1 MFHTYYQIREQPFDT
16 NPDPRF
22 LYLSRTHREALS
34 SLLYRVQMDSGFL
47 AMVAPPGMGKT
58 MLLFHLLHRLQTTAK
73 TAFVFQTQCTSHEL
87 LQYLLSEFECDTSI
101 TDPVGMYRELKS
113 FLLREANADRRCV
126 LIIDEAQNLHPD
138 VLETLR
144 LLSNFETP
152 RRKLLQIILS
162 GQSELDGVLAR
173 PELRQLRQRLSCII
187 HIDKFTPEETAL
199 YMAHRLSVAGYEGKL
214 SKLFS
219 MSALARIAQL
229 SEGIPRV
236 INNICFNAL
245 SLGFALEFDQVD
257 IEIID
262 EVANDLG
269 LSSTPYVAP
278 QNDHPSRV
286 AVAVWGEEIPAY
298 TSIVAVCARQE
309 HVEVEA
315 AAEAAAFSAAVAHNT
330 LTENPPE
337 LQPSTAEDVSDP
349 EPDISREEALS
360 SVVSAEART
369 EVELNLT
376 FSPLEPDFSEEEI
389 LSPFLATDT
398 RTEPELSLAFPPP
411 EPELSEEE
419 VFSPFLAA
427 DARSEPDLSPAFLP
441 PEPEFPQEEV
451 FSPFLATDARSE
463 PDAGIDSP
471 PPMLEVEGETL
482 SPFLAEDTRTEQDLD
497 SGFAPPMPEVEG
509 AALSPV
515 VAAEAQNKS
524 ELGPGFSPPM
534 PAMARIKSL
543 YAELRII
550 TRDGI
555 RRLSAQSLVR
565 TSACALI
572 LLMAPVINTPA
583 PHTVSAQKSTQP
595 VVESPPSI
603 VDSSSLVAAPLIVP
617 HHARRRSRR
626 SRPSQPKAREDSV
639 SQQTATDIAAELTD
653 PDHLMHPV
661 PLNEIPIAKASPDSP
676 PPKSP

>member
-1 MFHTYYQIREQPFDT
+1 MFHSFYQIREQPFDT

-22 LYLSRTHREALS
+22 LYLSRTHREAFS

-87 LQYLLSEFECDTSI
+87 LQHLLSEFECDTSI

-113 FLLREANADRRCV
+113 FLLREANADRRCILV
-126 LIIDEAQNLHPD
+126 IDEAQNLHPD

-199 YMAHRLSVAGYEGKL
+199 YIAHRLSVAGYEGKL

-219 MSALARIAQL
+219 MPALTRIAQL

-257 IEIID
+257 LDIID

-269 LSSTPYVAP
+269 LSSTPYVVP

-286 AVAVWGEEIPAY
+286 AVAAWGEESPAY
-298 TSIVAVCARQE
+298 ASIVAVCVRQE
-309 HVEVEA
+309 HSEAEA
-315 AAEAAAFSAAVAHNT
+315 AAEAAAFSEAVAHSTLTEAVARNT
-330 LTENPPE
+330 LTENLPE
-337 LQPSTAEDVSDP
+337 LQPSIAEDESDP
-349 EPDISREEALS
+349 EPDVSREEALS

-369 EVELNLT
+369 ELALSFAFPQPELDFSEEEI
-376 FSPLEPDFSEEEI
+376 FSPFLTADARTELGLSFGFPPPMLEVEGEILSPVVDVETELELSLAFPPPELDFSEEEI
-389 LSPFLATDT
+389 LSPFLA
-398 RTEPELSLAFPPP
+398 A
-411 EPELSEEE
+411 
-419 VFSPFLAA
+419 
-427 DARSEPDLSPAFLP
+427 
-441 PEPEFPQEEV
+441 
-451 FSPFLATDARSE
+451 
-463 PDAGIDSP
+463 
-471 PPMLEVEGETL
+471 ET
-482 SPFLAEDTRTEQDLD
+482 
-497 SGFAPPMPEVEG
+497 
-509 AALSPV
+509 
-515 VAAEAQNKS
+515 QNKS
-524 ELGPGFSPPM
+524 ELGPGSQPPM
-534 PAMARIKSL
+534 PATARIKGL
-543 YAELRII
+543 YAELGVI

-555 RRLSAQSLVR
+555 RRLSPQSLVR
-565 TSACALI
+565 TSACAFI

-583 PHTVSAQKSTQP
+583 PHTVSAQKSTHP
-595 VVESPPSI
+595 VVESPPPV
-603 VDSSSLVAAPLIVP
+603 VDPPLLVAAPLMVF
-617 HHARRRSRR
+617 HQARRHSHRSF
-626 SRPSQPKAREDSV
+626 PIQPKTREDSV
-639 SQQTATDIAAELTD
+639 SQQAATDIAAELTD

-661 PLNEIPIAKASPDSP
+661 PLNEIPIVKGPPDSP
-676 PPKSP
+676 PPRSP